1 MTRKN
6 PKRSGGPQNPEGKV
20 VASQNAIKTGTYSN
34 LPLLSNEDP
43 EEFNQL
49 LDYFF
54 HDFQPADMI
63 ETSLVRDLAVIAW
76 KRMRLEKLQNDY
88 FIKKSNSPIKL
99 EELIDAGLKFN
110 KNRYDFWIK
119 DQKLDETQLK
129 NVRDT
134 LALIKPIMRVGITD
148 EQLLEIKTLNPPL
161 HASVVDFYRRIDPL
175 ALPDLSESDLVE
187 MTFKFPN
194 QPEQFIT
201 SIVFEQYITHC
212 EAALWCTEHQ
222 VKIDEAVSQIK
233 QERILK
239 LMQSDGN
246 RRPDDD
252 LSRSF
257 VRTLAEYR
265 KHNQWRMQNRVVDVK
280 KDAE

>member
-1 MTRKN
+1 MVHKN
-6 PKRSGGPQNPEGKV
+6 PRRSGGPRTSEGKI
-20 VASQNAIKTGTYSN
+20 VASQNAIQSGVYSN
-34 LPLLSNEDP
+34 LPLLPNEDP
-43 EEFNQL
+43 EKFNQL
-49 LDYFF
+49 LDYFI
-54 HDFQPADMI
+54 HDFQPADVI
-63 ETSLVRDLAVIAW
+63 ETSLVRELAVIAW
-76 KRMRLEKLQNDY
+76 KRIRLERLQNDY
-88 FIKKSNSPIKL
+88 FVKKSNSPITL

-110 KNRYDFWIK
+110 KNRYDFWVK
-119 DQKLDETQLK
+119 DQKLDESQLQ

-134 LALIKPIMRVGITD
+134 LTLIKPIMRVGIND
-148 EQLLEIKTLNPPL
+148 QQLLAIKTLNPPL
-161 HASVVDFYRRIDPL
+161 HTSIVDFYRRIDPL
-175 ALPDLSESDLVE
+175 ALPDLSDADLVE

-201 SIVFEQYITHC
+201 SIVFEKYITHY

-239 LMQSDGN
+239 LMQSDSN

-257 VRTLAEYR
+257 ARTLSEYR
-265 KHNQWRMQNRVVDVK
+265 KHHQWRMQNRILDVK
-280 KDAE
+280 KDEE